1 MRSIVAGALAA
12 AALLFA
18 APNAVAQRDARDRA
32 DRGQRL
38 DSDAFRNDMLQ
49 NQQRRPA
56 YQQNYWQAA
65 PAPVEEKPKRSQR
78 KRKAD

>member
-1 MRSIVAGALAA
+1 
-12 AALLFA
+12 LLFA
-18 APNAVAQRDARDRA
+18 VSNAVAQRDARDA
-32 DRGQRL
+32 VDRGQRL

-65 PAPVEEKPKRSQR
+65 PAPVEDKPKRSQG

>member
-1 MRSIVAGALAA
+1 MRSIVVGALAA

-18 APNAVAQRDARDRA
+18 ASNAVGQRDARDRA

-49 NQQRRPA
+49 NQQRKPA
-56 YQQNYWQAA
+56 YQPYLQAA

>member
-1 MRSIVAGALAA
+1 MRSIVTAA
-12 AALLFA
+12 FAATALLFA
-18 APNAVAQRDARDRA
+18 VSNAVAQRDARDRA

-38 DSDAFRNDMLQ
+38 DSDAFRNDMLR
-49 NQQRRPA
+49 NQQTRPA
-56 YQQNYWQAA
+56 YQQNWQAA

>member
-1 MRSIVAGALAA
+1 MRSIVAGAIAV
-12 AALLFA
+12 AALLLPVSDA
-18 APNAVAQRDARDRA
+18 AAQRDA

-56 YQQNYWQAA
+56 YQQNWQAA
-65 PAPVEEKPKRSQR
+65 PAPVEEKPKPRTK
-78 KRKAD
+78 KRKPS

>member
-1 MRSIVAGALAA
+1 MRSIVAAALAA
-12 AALLFA
+12 TALLFA
-18 APNAVAQRDARDRA
+18 ASDAVAQRDARDAA

-49 NQQRRPA
+49 NQQRRRA
-56 YQQNYWQAA
+56 YQPYWQAA
-65 PAPVEEKPKRSQR
+65 PSPVEGKPKRSQR

>member
-1 MRSIVAGALAA
+1 MRTIGAGALAV

-18 APNAVAQRDARDRA
+18 MSHAVAQRDARDRA

-56 YQQNYWQAA
+56 YQQNWQAA
-65 PAPVEEKPKRSQR
+65 PAPVEEKPKRTQR
-78 KRKAD
+78 KRKAY